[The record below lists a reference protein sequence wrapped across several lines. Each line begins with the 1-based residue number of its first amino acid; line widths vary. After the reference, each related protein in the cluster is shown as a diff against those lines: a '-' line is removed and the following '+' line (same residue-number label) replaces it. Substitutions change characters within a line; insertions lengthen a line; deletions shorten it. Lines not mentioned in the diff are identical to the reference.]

1 MPETPSSPLPL
12 LPPADTGPSDDTL
25 EIVLP
30 KSKFSLATKVA
41 SLAVLSLVFYLV
53 MKAATILLTQRGLFS
68 WWKANGGQQY
78 SNFVSIFLLLN
89 SVQGSALLGW
99 IVELFRPTESLLN
112 KSSTIFVTGHLLRF
126 IRSADLADP
135 SKQIGI
141 LTPKQLCQT
150 TLLHKDDGD
159 QFFSD
164 WLKKNADTRVQGD
177 TPLDP
182 NYFLTF
188 SAGQQWSG
196 SGKSGLTFLGH
207 QTYAKKGGNKY
218 GIYPDPDDYESW
230 KGCLQAWA
238 NGGLD
243 QTVAKYVWIQDQ
255 DNKNF
260 YTLQPVTEDASLK
273 DWFNEVAQPDNF
285 LGRYGILPTS
295 PLVTFFA
302 NGKAYINGQ
311 SYGVNANM
319 LKNLVGASFSG
330 DDAGG
335 WLGFLRG
342 QKESTGADEFYNEL
356 YSAVDTDLAPKPAAN
371 CGGGWQ
377 SWLTGPA
384 SALPVALPL
393 FAGGASGVIAA
404 TVLLAMTAWGSHT
417 EATQGCQKPS

>member
-1 MPETPSSPLPL
+1 MPQTPSSPLPL
-12 LPPADTGPSDDTL
+12 LPPVATSPSDDTL

-30 KSKFSLATKVA
+30 KRKFSLATKVV

-53 MKAATILLTQRGLFS
+53 MKAVVILLTQRELFS
-68 WWKANGGQQY
+68 WWKANGGRQY

-126 IRSADLADP
+126 VRSADPADP
-135 SKQIGI
+135 SKQSGI

-159 QFFSD
+159 QLFSD
-164 WLKKNADTRVQGD
+164 WLKKNTDKRVQGD

-188 SAGQQWSG
+188 SGSTAWSG
-196 SGKSGLTFLGH
+196 SGQEGLSFLGY

-218 GIYPDPDDYESW
+218 GIYPDPNDLASW

-238 NGGLD
+238 NGGLEKTD
-243 QTVAKYVWIQDQ
+243 LKYVWIQDQ
-255 DNKNF
+255 DNKGF
-260 YTLQPVTEDASLK
+260 YTLQPVTGDASPK
-273 DWFNEVAQPDNF
+273 DWFDKVAQPDNF

-311 SYGVNANM
+311 SYGVDANL
-319 LKNLVGASFSG
+319 LKNLVGANFSS

-371 CGGGWQ
+371 CGDGWQ
-377 SWLTGPA
+377 SWLTGPI
-384 SALPVALPL
+384 SALPMALPL
-393 FAGGASGVIAA
+393 FAEPPFGTIAA
-404 TVLLAMTAWGSHT
+404 VALLAMTAWGSHT